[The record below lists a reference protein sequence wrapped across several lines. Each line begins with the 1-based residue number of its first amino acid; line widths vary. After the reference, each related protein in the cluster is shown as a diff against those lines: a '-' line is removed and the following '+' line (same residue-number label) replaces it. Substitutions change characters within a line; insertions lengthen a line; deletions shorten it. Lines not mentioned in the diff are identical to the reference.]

1 MHITSFKGYFC
12 GSSIKVL
19 KLQLPYF
26 TSIHRISPFTT
37 EFLYIEFMSTFTDF
51 FVRIEA
57 DTDFTV
63 FDFGMFLQ
71 INHRRY
77 NFRDTGFVVGTEQ
90 RFSVGYNQVFPLM
103 IQQFRELRWRK
114 NHILF
119 STKHNIRAIIFFH
132 NPRSDIFT
140 CHIRTCIHVGNKSD
154 SGYFFIYIGRKCS
167 KKIAM
172 LIQSNIFQSQR
183 FQLFFQVFSKNHLLR
198 STWSKSSRFIRL
210 CIEAYIL

>member
-71 INHRRY
+71 INHR
-77 NFRDTGFVVGTEQ
+77 
-90 RFSVGYNQVFPLM
+90 
-103 IQQFRELRWRK
+103 
-114 NHILF
+114 
-119 STKHNIRAIIFFH
+119 
-132 NPRSDIFT
+132 
-140 CHIRTCIHVGNKSD
+140 
-154 SGYFFIYIGRKCS
+154 
-167 KKIAM
+167 
-172 LIQSNIFQSQR
+172 
-183 FQLFFQVFSKNHLLR
+183 
-198 STWSKSSRFIRL
+198 
-210 CIEAYIL
+210 